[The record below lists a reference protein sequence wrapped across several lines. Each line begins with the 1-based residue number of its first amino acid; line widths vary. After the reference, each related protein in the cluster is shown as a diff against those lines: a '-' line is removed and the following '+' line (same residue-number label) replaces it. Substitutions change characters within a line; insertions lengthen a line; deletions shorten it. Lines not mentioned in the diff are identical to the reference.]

1 MDLVAASWA
10 DRYSNCLLAF
20 VDGGRP
26 VVVLRTPAGRWA
38 ACNAFLGSLY
48 ATAHEADQ
56 HLEKLRKPR
65 REAYVVSLQRGHI
78 HTATPGNLL
87 ANWPLATLMK
97 KYQCD
102 AKPRNAGLQPPTAK
116 KRRLRSESWRRR
128 ATPECLLSSP

>member
-10 DRYSNCLLAF
+10 DRDSNCLLAF

-48 ATAHEADQ
+48 ATAQEADQ
-56 HLEKLRKPR
+56 HLGKLRKPR
-65 REAYVVSLQRGHI
+65 RQAYVVSLPRDHI

-87 ANWPLATLMK
+87 GKLAAG
-97 KYQCD
+97 D
-102 AKPRNAGLQPPTAK
+102 ADEEISATQNPETPACNHRQQKNAGCGLRAGAGE
-116 KRRLRSESWRRR
+116 RRPHAAS
-128 ATPECLLSSP
+128 ASP

>member
-48 ATAHEADQ
+48 TTSQAADQ
-56 HLEKLRKPR
+56 HLGKLRRIR
-65 REAYVVSLQRGHI
+65 RQTYLVSLPMTHI
-78 HTATPGNLL
+78 DTARSVNLRAKL
-87 ANWPLATLMK
+87 ASGAAD
-97 KYQCD
+97 QERS
-102 AKPRNAGLQPPTAK
+102 ARRNAPKHSPATTHSK
-116 KRRLRSESWRRR
+116 KNP
-128 ATPECLLSSP
+128 AAD